1 LCLHRD
7 AKTKLK
13 FLHEGEG
20 FSTLAERGN
29 NPERIV
35 GYGGNVN
42 SWMSLL
48 KSLKM
53 IMLKRL
59 WKKEYVDMI
68 FSLKGYTNENDISRQ
83 QCNDPGGSSSS

>member
-13 FLHEGEG
+13 FSHEGEG
-20 FSTLAERGN
+20 FSTFAQRGN
-29 NPERIV
+29 NPEPIV
-35 GYGGNVN
+35 GYGRNVN
-42 SWMSLL
+42 NRMSLP

-59 WKKEYVDMI
+59 RKKEY
-68 FSLKGYTNENDISRQ
+68 
-83 QCNDPGGSSSS
+83 GGVVFFERMHE

>member
-13 FLHEGEG
+13 FSHEGEG
-20 FSTLAERGN
+20 FSTLAERGD
-29 NPERIV
+29 NPELIV

-42 SWMSLL
+42 SRMSLL

-59 WKKEYVDMI
+59 RKKEYANTFDFERMH
-68 FSLKGYTNENDISRQ
+68 E
-83 QCNDPGGSSSS
+83 